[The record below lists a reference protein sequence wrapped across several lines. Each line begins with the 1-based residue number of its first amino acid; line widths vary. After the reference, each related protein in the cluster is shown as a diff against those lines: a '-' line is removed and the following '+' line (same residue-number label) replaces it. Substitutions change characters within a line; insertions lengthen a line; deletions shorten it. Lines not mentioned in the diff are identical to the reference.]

1 MNIAQIEQNLQQLST
16 DFDKATPENFIYDLL
31 QIYDTPKSTIKRLK
45 DGGLNL
51 SKIEGEVAWKKQIF
65 FKSIS
70 TEDLY
75 ELFEQIKSDEKVL
88 KHSPRFVI
96 LTDYAKLL
104 ALDTKTT
111 DSLDIALTDLP
122 KHFDFF
128 LPWAG
133 MEKAQVQYENPAD
146 VKAAERMARLYDEI
160 TKDNRSDGSNITSK
174 EHVHNLNVFLSRLLF
189 CFFAEDTGIFEKGI
203 FTNNISSHTQ
213 TDGSD
218 LHTYLDRLFEILN
231 TPHNVETRQC
241 LVSTSDTPAY
251 LLAFPYVNG
260 GLFRNPHHAPIFS
273 RRSRQILIESGELD
287 WSAINPDIFG
297 SMIQAVITPEHRGGL
312 GMHYTSVPNIMKV
325 IEPLFLDELYETFE
339 TAKKNTNL
347 VQTRH
352 ALSLL
357 LKRLWNIK
365 IFDPACGSGNF
376 LIIAYKELRKLEM
389 AIFKEIDNVTKTF
402 STQFSGIHLG
412 NFYGIELDDF
422 AHEVAILSLWLA
434 EHQMN
439 QSFFKEFGRT
449 KPALPLKET
458 GNIVHGNACRVD
470 WESVC
475 PKNDASTPLSD
486 QNEIYILGNPP
497 YLGSSMQS
505 AEQKDDMALVFKGLK
520 DYKNLDYIAA
530 WFLKGAN
537 FIQNQN
543 AQFAFVST
551 NSICQGEQVALL
563 WQHIF
568 KKNLEIGFAHT
579 SFKWKNNAKANAGV
593 TVIIVGLRNDFNK
606 TQKVLFVENRKIF
619 VNNINAYLAN
629 GKDIIIEKRNTPLS
643 IIPNMIYGNKPVDGG
658 NLLLTPNEKEEL
670 LKQYPSS
677 IKYLKKILGS
687 EELINGKDRWCLWI
701 DDNSLT
707 EAELIPPIK
716 ERIGRVKAMR
726 LMSKDSGTNKM
737 ATKAHQFREMYCA
750 AKDLVVIP
758 AVSSENRTYIPM
770 GFFDKDVVVTNRN
783 FAIYDSDY
791 YIFGLISS
799 LMHMVWV
806 QAVAGRLETR
816 INYASTICYNT
827 FPFPPISE
835 RQKQELEESVYR
847 ILEEREAHSEKTL
860 AQLYDPDKMPEGLRT
875 AHRQNDLAVE
885 RCYRSKPFESDEER
899 LEYLFKLYELM
910 IAEEKT
916 KGTLFE
922 MEKKGKKKK
931 K

>member
-1 MNIAQIEQNLQQLST
+1 MNIAQIEQSLQQLIT
-16 DFDKATPENFIYDLL
+16 DFDKATPTNFIYDLL
-31 QIYDTPKSTIKRLK
+31 QTYDTPKSTIKRLQ

-51 SKIEGEVAWKKQIF
+51 SKVEGEVAWKKQLF
-65 FKSIS
+65 FKAVQN
-70 TEDLY
+70 EDLY
-75 ELFEQIKSDEKVL
+75 EFFERIKTSERAT

-96 LTDYAKLL
+96 LTDYQKLL

-160 TKDNRSDGSNITSK
+160 TKDNAIATKK
-174 EHVHNLNVFLSRLLF
+174 EVHNLNVFLSRLLF

-203 FTNNISSHTQ
+203 FTNSISSHTQ

-218 LHTYLDRLFEILN
+218 LNTYLDRLFETLN
-231 TPHNVETRQC
+231 TAARPET
-241 LVSTSDTPAY
+241 LPKY
-251 LLAFPYVNG
+251 LKEFPYVNG
-260 GLFRNPHHAPIFS
+260 GLFRNAHHAPIFS
-273 RRSRQILIESGELD
+273 RCSRQILISSGELD

-325 IEPLFLDELYETFE
+325 IEPLFLDELYQEFE
-339 TAKKNTNL
+339 SAKGNIKKLNE
-347 VQTRH
+347 
-352 ALSLL
+352 L
-357 LKRLWNIK
+357 LKRIWNIK

-402 STQFSGIHLG
+402 STQYSGIHLG

-449 KPALPLKET
+449 RPALPLKET

-475 PKNDASTPLSD
+475 RKNEGD
-486 QNEIYILGNPP
+486 EIYILGNPP

-505 AEQKDDMALVFKGLK
+505 AEQKDDMALIFKGI
-520 DYKNLDYIAA
+520 DGYKNLDYIAA

-551 NSICQGEQVALL
+551 NSICQGEQVAML
-563 WQHIF
+563 WPPIF
-568 KKNLEIGFAHT
+568 NKNLEIGFAHT
-579 SFKWKNNAKANAGV
+579 SFKWVNNAKANAAV
-593 TVIIVGLRNDFNK
+593 IVIIVGVRNHFNK
-606 TQKVLFVENRKIF
+606 TQKALFVDNRKIYADS
-619 VNNINAYLAN
+619 INAYLAK
-629 GKDIIIEKRNTPLS
+629 GKSSIVEKKTKPLS
-643 IIPNMIYGNKPVDGG
+643 QLPTMDYGTKTVDGG
-658 NLLLTPNEKEEL
+658 HLTLTFEEKESLIE
-670 LKQYPSS
+670 KNSEIRHY
-677 IKYLKKILGS
+677 IKKFTGS
-687 EELINGKDRWCLWI
+687 NEFINDIQRYCLWI
-701 DDNSLT
+701 DEF
-707 EAELIPPIK
+707 EADEALEIPEIAERVDKVRQMRLASTKEATRESAETSFMFGEVRYVKSTSTILIP
-716 ERIGRVKAMR
+716 R
-726 LMSKDSGTNKM
+726 
-737 ATKAHQFREMYCA
+737 
-750 AKDLVVIP
+750 
-758 AVSSENRTYIPM
+758 VSSERRLYIPF
-770 GFFDKDVVVTNRN
+770 GFLNDDYVISDSAQ
-783 FAIYDSDY
+783 AIYNAELW
-791 YIFGLISS
+791 IFSVLISE
-799 LMHMVWV
+799 MHMVWV
-806 QAVAGRLETR
+806 RTVAGRLKSDYRYSNTL
-816 INYASTICYNT
+816 CYNT

-835 RQKQELEESVYR
+835 RQKQELEQSVYR

-860 AQLYDPDKMPEGLRT
+860 AQLYDPDKMPEGLRE

-899 LEYLFKLYELM
+899 LEYLFKLYEQM

-922 MEKKGKKKK
+922 MEKKEKKKK